1 MGRRTGLAVFPPY
14 VAEVSESPQL
24 ALKVALG
31 KLIKG
36 AQGSIVKPCVIIIR
50 AAEPIE
56 PPILGVLCHGAYD
69 DKAQSGK
76 MWVPSSC
83 GGLVCASTIW
93 SLLDCWTLGS
103 AAREPR
109 RSKTPPVSV
118 ANYWEPEHLDLVGQ
132 IFSRRERNRID
143 RLHEVVVLGWLVR
156 GRSR

>member
-24 ALKVALG
+24 ALKVGLG

-36 AQGSIVKPCVIIIR
+36 GQGIVKPCVMIIR
-50 AAEPIE
+50 AAEPFE
-56 PPILGVLCHGAYD
+56 PPILGSLCHGAND
-69 DKAQSGK
+69 DKAKSGK
-76 MWVPSSC
+76 IWVPSSC
-83 GGLVCASTIW
+83 GVRCVSTIW

-118 ANYWEPEHLDLVGQ
+118 ANYWEPEHLT
-132 IFSRRERNRID
+132 I
-143 RLHEVVVLGWLVR
+143 
-156 GRSR
+156 

>member
-1 MGRRTGLAVFPPY
+1 MAVFPPY

-36 AQGSIVKPCVIIIR
+36 AKGIVKPCVIIIR
-50 AAEPIE
+50 ATEHFE
-56 PPILGVLCHGAYD
+56 PPILGVLCHGAND

-83 GGLVCASTIW
+83 RGLVCPPSGR
-93 SLLDCWTLGS
+93 SLDCWTLGS

-118 ANYWEPEHLDLVGQ
+118 ANYWEPEHLY
-132 IFSRRERNRID
+132 I
-143 RLHEVVVLGWLVR
+143 
-156 GRSR
+156 

>member
-36 AQGSIVKPCVIIIR
+36 GQGRIVKPCVIIIR

-56 PPILGVLCHGAYD
+56 PPILGVLCQGAYD

-83 GGLVCASTIW
+83 GGLVCVHH
-93 SLLDCWTLGS
+93 L
-103 AAREPR
+103 
-109 RSKTPPVSV
+109 V
-118 ANYWEPEHLDLVGQ
+118 AP
-132 IFSRRERNRID
+132 
-143 RLHEVVVLGWLVR
+143 
-156 GRSR
+156 

>member
-24 ALKVALG
+24 ALKVGLG

-36 AQGSIVKPCVIIIR
+36 GQGIVKPCVMIIR
-50 AAEPIE
+50 AAEPFE
-56 PPILGVLCHGAYD
+56 PPILGSICHGAHD

-76 MWVPSSC
+76 IWVPSSC
-83 GGLVCASTIW
+83 GGPMCASTIW

-109 RSKTPPVSV
+109 RSKTPPESV
-118 ANYWEPEHLDLVGQ
+118 RTTGNLNTLSCGTDFFQDGSGTELIVYM
-132 IFSRRERNRID
+132 
-143 RLHEVVVLGWLVR
+143 RLLSWAGW
-156 GRSR
+156 